1 MVRKLRVVRAIVR
14 PDRRDQYRER
24 WAEYQGKVAE
34 QGGRAWL
41 FEDEVLPGRFIE
53 FTEYTGGADTEAG
66 IAQAM
71 TAAGFAKLCVRRD
84 GEGER
89 YRESS

>member
-24 WAEYQGKVAE
+24 WAAYQQKIVELGA
-34 QGGRAWL
+34 RAWL

-53 FTEYTGGADTEAG
+53 FTEYTGGADMETG

-71 TAAGFAKLCVRRD
+71 SAAGFATLCVRRD